1 MMLRAYSLLATAA
14 LWADS
19 RCVNCHQSIVD
30 SYARTGKARSIT
42 KPRAEVQAQRQ
53 WFHDFSG
60 RRMGVVWQQGKMT
73 HFMETKGAVE
83 AYDVDWAIGSGKE
96 AKSYIVKIAG
106 SLFQSPLA
114 WYANRLIW
122 EMAPGYVIDA
132 NPTFYRPIKA
142 DCLACHAN
150 SASPISGTQ
159 NRYAENAIPEPAITC
174 DRCHGEPTSHL
185 AKPAKAN
192 IVNPAKLPVP
202 IRDAV
207 CDACHLP
214 GEARVPN
221 PGKQFADFR
230 PGMAMEDVFTI
241 YVARK
246 NAEDTILRVQSQT
259 EELAASQCAIA
270 SQGKLWCGTCHDSHR
285 EPAEKEK
292 AGWYQDKCQQC
303 HGGEPAETHRRKAGD
318 DCVRCHMPRQ
328 RPYDGSHAS
337 RTDHW
342 IRTKKS
348 EEKFL
353 DRGELLRAWREP
365 VENLRTRNLAL
376 AYLNNAEQS
385 RSLKRLRE
393 GLVQLN
399 EAVKQ
404 GHTDG
409 AVALAAGLQY
419 LRQKKP
425 DLALPWLRRA
435 VEDQPGDTMRRLQL
449 AAALAN
455 AGKGEEAKAQVME
468 AIKLEPLLEQAYNLM
483 AQMEPARAAYWKDQ
497 YRKAA
502 PKRVMP

>member
-1 MMLRAYSLLATAA
+1 MLRVYFLLAAA
-14 LWADS
+14 TLWADP
-19 RCVNCHQSIVD
+19 RCVTCHQSIVD
-30 SYARTGKARSIT
+30 SYARTGKARSISN
-42 KPRAEVQAQRQ
+42 PRAEVQPQRQ

-83 AYDVDWAIGSGKE
+83 PYEVSWAIGSGKE
-96 AKSYIVKIAG
+96 AKSYIVKIG
-106 SLFQSPLA
+106 DSLFQSPLA
-114 WYANRLIW
+114 WYANRIIW

-132 NPTFYRPIKA
+132 NPTFYRPIQP
-142 DCLACHAN
+142 DCLQCHAN
-150 SASPISGTQ
+150 RVDAIRGTQ
-159 NRYAENAIPEPAITC
+159 NRYAEPAIPEPAITC
-174 DRCHGEPTSHL
+174 DRCHGDAAAHL
-185 AKPAKAN
+185 AKPAKGN
-192 IVNPAKLPVP
+192 MVNPAKLPPPV
-202 IRDAV
+202 RDAV

-221 PGKQFADFR
+221 PGKRIADYQ
-230 PGMAMEDVFTI
+230 PGLAMEDVFTI

-246 NAEDTILRVQSQT
+246 NAEDTVLPVQSQP
-259 EELAASQCAIA
+259 EELAASRCAIA
-270 SQGKLWCGTCHDSHR
+270 SQGKLWCGTCHNSHQ

-292 AGWYQDKCQQC
+292 AAWYRGKCQQC
-303 HGGEPAETHRRKAGD
+303 HTGEPAETHRRKSGD

-348 EEKFL
+348 EQKFL

-365 VENLRTRNLAL
+365 ASTVRTRNLAL
-376 AYLNNAEQS
+376 AYLNNAERS
-385 RSLKRLRE
+385 RSLRRLRE
-393 GLVQLN
+393 GLVLLD

-425 DLALPWLRRA
+425 ELALPWLQRA
-435 VEDQPGDTMRRLQL
+435 VDDEPGDTMRRLQL

-455 AGKGEEAKAQVME
+455 AGKSEAAKAEVLE
-468 AIKLEPLLEQAYNLM
+468 AIRLEPLLEQAYSLL
-483 AQMEPARAAYWKDQ
+483 AQIEPARAVYWKDQ

-502 PKRVMP
+502 PKRVLP